1 MKQKIEIEV
10 GDIVSLTSNKLV
22 KIGNMTTVSTRK
34 DEGEVLYIRKND
46 VEILLNGIKTRC
58 DIKNLEVI
66 LKHTDREFNTMT
78 LTRDSIMGYGNIHKG
93 KKLKDIPAYYFKH
106 LIDYEYIIPNNL
118 TEYISDNWNNILD
131 EVAGDSIFKL
141 KEDEN

>member
-46 VEILLNGIKTRC
+46 VEILLNGIKTKC

-66 LKHTDREFNTMT
+66 LKHTDREFNSMT

-93 KKLKDIPAYYFKH
+93 KKLRDIPAYYFKH

-118 TEYISDNWNNILD
+118 TEYIAENWNTILD
-131 EVAGDSIFKL
+131 EVVGDSIFKL
-141 KEDEN
+141 KENED